1 MVNTEATIPATD
13 AEDSTLS
20 AITISARVPDFWT
33 DQARLWFAQFEA
45 VVINQRLPDIARY
58 NLVVAKLN
66 KEAIQQISDILLTP
80 PVNDKYNTLK
90 TRLLTVYEESETRQ
104 LQKLLSEV
112 ELGDQRP
119 SQLLRRMRDLARMK
133 IPEDTL
139 RVMWTGH
146 LPTAVRAVL
155 AVSDTKDLDN
165 LAAVADKIIEN
176 TRPLV
181 DVNEVTSSMNHAP
194 SASHKSETDINRIV
208 DEISKLSMVVKR
220 MGRTQPSWHETHRQ
234 RSRSRTPSRSRSGS
248 RLALLLSPA
257 VPRQSTEVHPT
268 VQLDTENGKLSEVQS
283 ATGDCTSLQ
292 LNHRLCVIDRESRL
306 HFLVDTGA
314 NISVLPKCSVKIK
327 TTNLSV
333 DYKLYAANGTEI
345 KTYGL
350 KTLVVDLGLRR
361 SFRWTF
367 VIADVKQPIIG
378 ADFLSHFKLLVDLS
392 NRRIVDQV
400 TKLKTIAGIVKTAQP
415 SASTLDKTIPC
426 LDLLSEFPN
435 ITKPISFKETPSHSV
450 VHHIETTGPPV
461 FKSKT
466 SATGPLSGVKEEF
479 QTMMDMGICKPSKS
493 PWASPLHVVPKRR
506 ADPCGDYRRL
516 NAVTKPD
523 RYPIPRL
530 QDFTYILTGK
540 KIFSRIDINR
550 AYHHI
555 PIHENDIEKTAIITP
570 FGLFDF
576 SRMTFGL
583 RNAAQ
588 TFQRFL
594 NHTVLQGLDF
604 LFAYIDDIIIASD
617 DIEQHRRHLKAL
629 FSRLD
634 TYGIT
639 INLSKCAFEKDK
651 IDFLG
656 YEVSTSGISPLEE
669 RSHLPKAAEYQAI
682 LNKHIHGA
690 KKKDKTP
697 IDWTPDDERA
707 FEKCKVSLQSAVTL
721 SHPLADATLG
731 LMTDASN
738 TAVGNAVADALSR
751 VDAIT
756 CPTTIN
762 FEELSAAQSDDAT
775 LTHLLQDTDSSAK
788 LKRIFYLPV
797 KLPLPLPTTTDDYK
811 YLLTII
817 DRCTGWPEAFPMKD
831 ISADSVAKVILEGW
845 IARYGCPSK
854 LTSDQGKQFE
864 SNLFIN

>member
-1 MVNTEATIPATD
+1 MRQRSRDGLKLHTA
-13 AEDSTLS
+13 LS
-20 AITISARVPDFWT
+20 QNAAREQIHYLICARVPDFWT

-45 VVINQRLPDIARY
+45 VVINQRLPDIARH

-66 KEAIQQISDILLTP
+66 KEAIQEISDILLTP

-90 TRLLTVYEESETRQ
+90 TRLLTVYAEIETRQ

-119 SQLLRRMRDLARMK
+119 SQLLRRMRDLARTK
-133 IPEDTL
+133 IPDDTL
-139 RVMWTGH
+139 RVMYTGH

-165 LAAVADKIIEN
+165 LATVADKIIEN

-194 SASHKSETDINRIV
+194 SASHKSESNINRIV
-208 DEISKLSMVVKR
+208 DEISKLSMVIKR
-220 MGRTQPSWHETHRQ
+220 KGRTQPSWHETHRL
-234 RSRSRTPSRSRSGS
+234 RSRSRTPSRSRRYHANSRDQQNGNRDVVEPQRIQTGFAFIICGS
-248 RLALLLSPA
+248 ETKHGSAPNR
-257 VPRQSTEVHPT
+257 
-268 VQLDTENGKLSEVQS
+268 
-283 ATGDCTSLQ
+283 ATG
-292 LNHRLCVIDRESRL
+292 HRKRKTKR
-306 HFLVDTGA
+306 VDTGA
-314 NISVLPKCSVKIK
+314 NITVLPKCSVKIK
-327 TTNLSV
+327 TTNHSV

-350 KTLVVDLGLRR
+350 KTLVVYLGLRR
-361 SFRWTF
+361 LFRWTF

-435 ITKPISFKETPSHSV
+435 ITKPISFKGTPSHSV

-461 FKSKT
+461 FAK
-466 SATGPLSGVKEEF
+466 ARPLQPDRYRRVKEF
-479 QTMMDMGICKPSKS
+479 QTMMDMGTCNPSK
-493 PWASPLHVVPKRR
+493 VPGPARCMWSRK
-506 ADPCGDYRRL
+506 
-516 NAVTKPD
+516 NAHAETTDVST
-523 RYPIPRL
+523 
-530 QDFTYILTGK
+530 Q
-540 KIFSRIDINR
+540 
-550 AYHHI
+550 
-555 PIHENDIEKTAIITP
+555 
-570 FGLFDF
+570 
-576 SRMTFGL
+576 L
-583 RNAAQ
+583 RSQ
-588 TFQRFL
+588 T
-594 NHTVLQGLDF
+594 GLDF

-656 YEVSTSGISPLEE
+656 YEVSTSGISLLEE
-669 RSHLPKAAEYQAI
+669 KVKAIVACPRPKTIVELRRFLGMLNFYRSHLPKAAEYQAI

-707 FEKCKVSLQSAVTL
+707 LRSKVSLQSAVTL
-721 SHPLADATLG
+721 SHPLADATR
-731 LMTDASN
+731 SN
-738 TAVGNAVADALSR
+738 DRRIQYSGRQRRADALSR

-788 LKRIFYLPV
+788 LNAYFTFRSNFHW
-797 KLPLPLPTTTDDYK
+797 PLPTTTDDYK

-854 LTSDQGKQFE
+854 LTSDQGNNSKEVMTRSAANRKALAPTYMRHSAGGDPARQSVE
-864 SNLFIN
+864 SRLVPIPLAGRLSYKVVSQLMLTSST